1 MILSYFSL
9 LMLDSFSKNTAYMF
23 SEVYETL
30 EQQPAAVTIT
40 PTLKSSIFSLGVH
53 GHCRKKKRFTRG
65 ASKQQSNYRI

>member
-1 MILSYFSL
+1 
-9 LMLDSFSKNTAYMF
+9 MF

-53 GHCRKKKRFTRG
+53 GRCRKKRDLLEARVS
-65 ASKQQSNYRI
+65 SKAIIGSDI